1 MRYKATVI
9 LLFIIAISFLAISGD
24 TREPAIETESAKR
37 YTTSD
42 FETKLASMS
51 KTETRTRNAAVKVLS
66 SSGSYGSGAYFLLK
80 GYHVIFT
87 AAHVVDGESIFLIID
102 RWGSERLGRVVFR
115 DPQQDFAII
124 LIPAFKKTKPLRLN
138 LPQYNME
145 DKIGEELVFS
155 GFPGSHNL
163 TTIRGNVAG
172 FRDPYF
178 ILHGAAWKG
187 SSGSCVFDKKGNLT
201 GILVALSLGTFGED
215 VVLIEDFIWVL
226 TYSKI
231 NWEAAKIAL
240 ESAN

>member
-1 MRYKATVI
+1 MKYKATVI
-9 LLFIIAISFLAISGD
+9 LLFIIVLSFLTIPGNTHETAID
-24 TREPAIETESAKR
+24 LESTSS
-37 YTTSD
+37 YTAGD
-42 FETKLASMS
+42 FEVKLASMS
-51 KTETRTRNAAVKVLS
+51 RVETRTRNAAVKVHS
-66 SSGSYGSGAYFLLK
+66 PSGAYGSGAYFLLK

-87 AAHVVDGESIFLIID
+87 AAHVVDEGNIFLIID
-102 RWGSERLGRVVFR
+102 RWGSERLGHVVFR

-124 LIPAFKKTKPLRLN
+124 LIPAFKKTKPLKLN

-172 FRDPYF
+172 FQDPYF

-201 GILVALSLGTFGED
+201 GILVALSVGRFGED
-215 VVLIEDFIWVL
+215 TVLIEDFIWVL
-226 TYSKI
+226 PFSKI

-240 ESAN
+240 KSAN